1 MNMLNEPSI
10 EDIKKIADEKRK
22 MRASSAPAKKTRQP
36 RQKKQP
42 EPEPEIED
50 VINYEER
57 EESEEEEIV
66 EPVKAKKQVVKKQI
80 AKKQSKKMIVVD
92 DDDEEDDCE
101 EIEQPL
107 TRTKSYNVLPFKDI
121 FNTLNNLKDLISS
134 QKNDIIE
141 AVKPK
146 VPVEEAK
153 KKKPKA
159 KPKAKKVIKT
169 LDLTVSDKEVEK
181 IVSGNNT
188 QPKAEDLKLKAFLE
202 AFQKR

>member
-1 MNMLNEPSI
+1 MLEPSI
-10 EDIKKIADEKRK
+10 EDIKRIADEKRK

-50 VINYEER
+50 VIE

-66 EPVKAKKQVVKKQI
+66 EPVKPKKQVVKKQI

-146 VPVEEAK
+146 VPVEEPK

-159 KPKAKKVIKT
+159 KPKAKKVTKT

-188 QPKAEDLKLKAFLE
+188 QPKAGDAKLQAFLE